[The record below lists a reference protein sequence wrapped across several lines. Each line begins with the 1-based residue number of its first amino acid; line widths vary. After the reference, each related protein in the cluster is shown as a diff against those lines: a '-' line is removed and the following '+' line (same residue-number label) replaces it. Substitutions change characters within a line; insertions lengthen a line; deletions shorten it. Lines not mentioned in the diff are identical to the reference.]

1 VDGDGA
7 AGEAGDAAVYGGAV
21 AAGVDAAGC
30 GSAIADGVWLRRG
43 GVESFAETSAERE
56 AAHVL
61 TVTQLDQ
68 AATAAHDAC
77 AGDPG
82 VGR

>member
-1 VDGDGA
+1 VTRQFTVERGPAGRFGMLLDAGRLSRDGHL
-7 AGEAGDAAVYGGAV
+7 
-21 AAGVDAAGC
+21 
-30 GSAIADGVWLRRG
+30 SLRRG

-68 AATAAHDAC
+68 GGDRGDDA
-77 AGDPG
+77 
-82 VGR
+82 GRRVIQGSGR